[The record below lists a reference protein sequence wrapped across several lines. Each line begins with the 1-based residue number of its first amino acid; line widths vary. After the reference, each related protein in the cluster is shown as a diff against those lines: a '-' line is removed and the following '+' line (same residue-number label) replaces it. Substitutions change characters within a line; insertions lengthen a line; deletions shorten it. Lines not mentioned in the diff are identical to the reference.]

1 MIWISSPIYIVVLSL
16 VSSSG
21 GRVTRFCRGCVWGVF
36 LVFPFALLP
45 PAHDLNSLTNEL
57 SYPWLVALLCSS
69 SSEGPM
75 TLREVGPTSG
85 PPKEGAASIRE
96 LPGIGTTTTFARAA
110 KCEGITVVGA
120 GVATPVKSL
129 VEVIL
134 RGCEPRSGCAC
145 ACCLPRQL
153 LSQFLGLII
162 VMGDDLSVFL
172 GMIIATGDDHSF
184 VPLIFAIA
192 LIADL
197 TTGRRA
203 VSTIPLRNS
212 AGRCQ
217 FLGQVF
223 VVQSF
228 AVSVLRHLGMR
239 VLKRLRI
246 LRGSVEIS
254 DTSNSILR
262 PLPTLP
268 TCLTLTS
275 TMTDAHCIRVV
286 HWVVVIDDRTERAA
300 LPLASGSSAIR

>member
-1 MIWISSPIYIVVLSL
+1 
-16 VSSSG
+16 
-21 GRVTRFCRGCVWGVF
+21 
-36 LVFPFALLP
+36 
-45 PAHDLNSLTNEL
+45 
-57 SYPWLVALLCSS
+57 
-69 SSEGPM
+69 M
-75 TLREVGPTSG
+75 TSREVVSIKG
-85 PPKEGAASIRE
+85 PPGERAASTRE
-96 LPGIGTTTTFARAA
+96 LPEIGTTTTFARAA

-120 GVATPVKSL
+120 RVAMLVKSL

-145 ACCLPRQL
+145 ACGLPRQL
-153 LSQFLGLII
+153 LSQLLGLII
-162 VMGDDLSVFL
+162 VMGDDLSFSL
-172 GMIIATGDDHSF
+172 GTIIATGDDHSF
-184 VPLIFAIA
+184 VPLTFAIA
-192 LIADL
+192 LTADL
-197 TTGRRA
+197 MTGRRA

-212 AGRCQ
+212 AGRCH
-217 FLGQVF
+217 FLGQVS

-228 AVSVLRHLGMR
+228 VVSVLRHLGMR
-239 VLKRLRI
+239 VLKQLRI